1 MKLLVILGPTA
12 SGKSALAVAKALEL
26 NGEIVSCDSR
36 QVYQGLDIGSG
47 KVTAEEMQGITHHIV
62 SIAAPESEYNVSHFL
77 TDARKAIADI
87 ESRGKL
93 PILCGGTTFWARAL
107 LLGES
112 LPEVA
117 PNLELRSELKSLT
130 TPDLFQKLQILDPSF
145 AEKVDRKNPHR
156 LIRAIEIATA
166 LGSVPERT
174 RNPFYP
180 ASEVELVILKP
191 TREELREKI
200 TQRLDQRLDHA
211 PVTSNEKVETTNSP
225 LIQEVQGLLDQGVG
239 ADWLLGLGLEYTW
252 VTRYLQGDVSYQ
264 HMRSEL
270 IQDIVHY
277 AKRQETFLRKLER
290 DWQILTEAV

>member
-47 KVTAEEMQGITHHIV
+47 KVTEGEMQGIPHHII

-117 PNLELRSELKSLT
+117 PNLELRNELENLS
-130 TPDLFQKLQILDPSF
+130 TPDLFQKLQILDPAF

-156 LIRAIEIATA
+156 LIRAIEIATT
-166 LGSVPERT
+166 LGHVPQRT
-174 RNPFYP
+174 AKSLYLP
-180 ASEVELVILKP
+180 SEVELLVLKP
-191 TREELREKI
+191 AREELRGKI
-200 TQRLDQRLDHA
+200 TQRLDQRLAHT
-211 PVTSNEKVETTNSP
+211 PVASDAQVDTTNSP
-225 LIQEVQGLLDQGVG
+225 LIGEVRKLIAQGIST
-239 ADWLLGLGLEYTW
+239 DWLLGLGLEYTW

-264 HMRSEL
+264 HMRGEL

-290 DWQILTEAV
+290 DWQELTVAQ

>member
-47 KVTAEEMQGITHHIV
+47 KITAEEMQGIPHHII
-62 SIAAPESEYNVSHFL
+62 SIVAPESEYNVSHFL
-77 TDARKAIADI
+77 KDARRAIADI

-117 PNLELRSELKSLT
+117 PNPQLRNELENLP
-130 TPDLFQKLQILDPSF
+130 TPDLFQKLQILDPAF
-145 AEKVDRKNPHR
+145 AEKVDHKNPHR

-166 LGSVPERT
+166 LGHVPQRT
-174 RNPFYP
+174 VKPLYFP
-180 ASEVELVILKP
+180 SEVELLVLKP
-191 TREELREKI
+191 TREESKEKI
-200 TQRLDQRLDHA
+200 VQRLDQRLGHT
-211 PVTSNEKVETTNSP
+211 PVASDQKVDTTNSS
-225 LIQEVQGLLDQGVG
+225 LIQEVQGLIDQGVFK
-239 ADWLLGLGLEYTW
+239 DWLLGLGLEYTW
-252 VTRYLQGDVSYQ
+252 VTHYIQGDVSYQ
-264 HMRSEL
+264 HMRDGL
-270 IQDIVHY
+270 LTDIFHY
-277 AKRQETFLRKLER
+277 ARRQETFLRKLER
-290 DWQILTEAV
+290 DWRILTEAV